1 MFRVFLN
8 AGTGGYEEVVVIVGD
23 ELPRS
28 SCPHILDSFWFVG
41 CITPYKHLLFKIL
54 VCLKITYSS
63 VKLSTNNFCTY
74 EAIPESFN
82 TNISHQLFDYTITF
96 VNPQH

>member
-28 SCPHILDSFWFVG
+28 SCPHILDSIKVG
-41 CITPYKHLLFKIL
+41 SFSEQ
-54 VCLKITYSS
+54 LKD
-63 VKLSTNNFCTY
+63 FFF
-74 EAIPESFN
+74 SF
-82 TNISHQLFDYTITF
+82 
-96 VNPQH
+96 